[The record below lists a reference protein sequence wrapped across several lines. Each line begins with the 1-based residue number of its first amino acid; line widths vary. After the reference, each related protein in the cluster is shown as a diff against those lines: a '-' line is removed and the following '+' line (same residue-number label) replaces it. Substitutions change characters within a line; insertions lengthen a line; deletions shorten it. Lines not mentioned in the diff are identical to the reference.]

1 MDDGVVEGVKRKA
14 QCGSVRR
21 ERIMVSARVREWEGC
36 AGWRVYFCGILG
48 GLLCRWEWCVCCD
61 VVVVVVM
68 VVQSCLYRK
77 DVG

>member
-36 AGWRVYFCGILG
+36 AGWRVYFCGI
-48 GLLCRWEWCVCCD
+48 
-61 VVVVVVM
+61 VVGFV
-68 VVQSCLYRK
+68 
-77 DVG
+77 